1 MDRFA
6 TVLEC
11 MDGRPQ
17 RKVADYLAT
26 SFGAR
31 HLDTIT
37 TAGMV
42 RHLATDTEQTA
53 AILSNL
59 DISVRRHGSRQIAV
73 VAHHDC
79 AGNPVP
85 DKTQKDQVSTAV
97 ARLSG
102 SHPDAE
108 VLGLWVDEHWI
119 ISRVWPA

>member
-1 MDRFA
+1 
-6 TVLEC
+6 

-42 RHLATDTEQTA
+42 RHLAADTGQTPV
-53 AILSNL
+53 ILANL
-59 DISVRRHGSRQIAV
+59 DLSVRQHGSRHIAV

-79 AGNPVP
+79 AGNHVP
-85 DKTQKDQVSTAV
+85 DKTQKQQVNVAV
-97 ARLSG
+97 ARISKA
-102 SHPDAE
+102 HPDTE

-119 ISRVWPA
+119 LSRVWPR

>member
-1 MDRFA
+1 
-6 TVLEC
+6 

-42 RHLATDTEQTA
+42 RHLATDSEQTA
-53 AILSNL
+53 GIMANL
-59 DISVRRHGSRQIAV
+59 DLSVRRHGSRHIAV

-85 DKTQKDQVSTAV
+85 DKTQKEQVSMAV
-97 ARLSG
+97 ARVSRAY
-102 SHPDAE
+102 PDAE
-108 VLGLWVDEHWI
+108 VLGLWVDGHWI
-119 ISRVWPA
+119 ISRVWPR

>member
-1 MDRFA
+1 
-6 TVLEC
+6 

-42 RHLATDTEQTA
+42 RHLVTDTEQTP
-53 AILSNL
+53 AIMSNL
-59 DISVRRHGSRQIAV
+59 DLSIRRHGSRHIAV

-79 AGNPVP
+79 VGNPLP
-85 DKTQKDQVSTAV
+85 DKTQKEQVSMAV
-97 ARLSG
+97 ARVSQA
-102 SHPDAE
+102 HPDTE
-108 VLGLWVDEHWI
+108 VLGLWVDAHWI
-119 ISRVWPA
+119 ISRVWPT

>member
-1 MDRFA
+1 
-6 TVLEC
+6 

-42 RHLATDTEQTA
+42 RHLFTDTEHTPV
-53 AILSNL
+53 IMSNL
-59 DISVRRHGSRQIAV
+59 DVSLRRHGSRHIAV

-85 DKTQKDQVSTAV
+85 DKTQKEQVSVAV
-97 ARLSG
+97 ARISQ
-102 SHPDAE
+102 SYPSAE

-119 ISRVWPA
+119 ISRVWPT